1 MTVRELKEMPKEK
14 FLSLNGTS
22 EELYNALQKSKEGW
36 IKISRVG
43 DGKGESGYT
52 YAFGEGLSCRIDN
65 VDRWYI
71 TSIIQSINWEDHTF
85 KTLNSVYN
93 FEYKDRN
100 QIETER
106 KENLDRM
113 NKLFENLEKDGSKD

>member
-22 EELYNALQKSKEGW
+22 EELYNALQNSKEGW
-36 IKISRVG
+36 IKISRIG
-43 DGKGESGYT
+43 DGNGESGYT

-71 TSIIQSINWEDHTF
+71 TSVIQSIDWENHTF

-93 FEYKDRN
+93 FEYKDRD
-100 QIETER
+100 QIEVER

-113 NKLFENLEKDGSKD
+113 NKLFENLENNGSKD

>member
-1 MTVRELKEMPKEK
+1 MTVKELKEMSKEE
-14 FLSLNGTS
+14 FLSLKGMS
-22 EELYNALQKSKEGW
+22 EELYNALQNSVEGW

-71 TSIIQSINWEDHTF
+71 TSVIQSIDWENQTF
-85 KTLNSVYN
+85 KTLNSIYN
-93 FEYKDRN
+93 FEYKNRD
-100 QIETER
+100 QLEAGR

-113 NKLFENLEKDGSKD
+113 NKLFENLENNGSKD

>member
-1 MTVRELKEMPKEK
+1 MTVKELKEMPKEK
-14 FLSLNGTS
+14 FLFLNGMS
-22 EELYNALQKSKEGW
+22 EELYNALQNSKEGW
-36 IKISRVG
+36 IKISRIG
-43 DGKGESGYT
+43 DGNGESGYT

-71 TSIIQSINWEDHTF
+71 TSVIQSIDWENHTF

-106 KENLDRM
+106 KESLDRM
-113 NKLFENLEKDGSKD
+113 NKLFENLENNGSKD